1 MLFRRPC
8 TLSSDL
14 KKRGKYLELSK
25 KVYTFASWKSR
36 DGNPVTT
43 ATLRTQRGQEHS
55 GVRNLCASVRKRSGM
70 VGVRLQGRMY
80 GMGNPQALTSAV
92 AAFSGN
98 I

>member
-36 DGNPVTT
+36 DGNPG
-43 ATLRTQRGQEHS
+43 TQRGQEP
-55 GVRNLCASVRKRSGM
+55 LC
-70 VGVRLQGRMY
+70 L
-80 GMGNPQALTSAV
+80 LTL
-92 AAFSGN
+92 
-98 I
+98 